1 MTLHEICTEI
11 AIIEEKLA
19 NGEIEFS
26 HDKIVKDKL
35 AQATKIGHPADILD
49 DVLSH
54 IGWDVYAG
62 KTPSEKKIK
71 QTISG
76 LQKFQRT
83 FKIDLQYLIDE
94 LKLYT
99 ENQTKVSD

>member
-11 AIIEEKLA
+11 AIIEEKLIS
-19 NGEIEFS
+19 GEIEFS
-26 HDKIVKDKL
+26 YDIAKDKL
-35 AQATKIGHPADILD
+35 AQAMKLGHPADILD

-54 IGWDVYAG
+54 IGWDVMAG
-62 KTPSEKKIK
+62 ATPSEKKIK

-99 ENQTKVSD
+99 E